1 MVHTAA
7 DVETFKRDLL
17 ALAATLGT
25 PTRTR
30 TRSVV
35 DELVPVHQAEARPR
49 SLSQTTGIGTQPW
62 HMDMAHRPV
71 PARYLV
77 LGMLECSDGT
87 AATEL
92 LDAEQ
97 LLPNGLVEAAS
108 TEPFLVR
115 TGAKSFYATIKSKGQ
130 PFLRFDPGCMQG
142 ATERARALMSVLGE
156 QSVPPTHVHLWSRG
170 SVLVLD
176 NWKIL
181 HRRTDASDDPSRVLF
196 RVCVQ
201 GDC

>member
-1 MVHTAA
+1 VDSTASS
-7 DVETFKRDLL
+7 VETFKRDLL
-17 ALAATLGT
+17 TLAATLGT

-35 DELVPVHQAEARPR
+35 DQLVPAHQAEARPR
-49 SLSQTTGIGTQPW
+49 SLSQTTGVGPQPW

-77 LGMLECSDGT
+77 LGMLECSDDT

-92 LDAEQ
+92 LDAKQ
-97 LLPNGLVEAAS
+97 LLQDGLIEAAS

-115 TGAKSFYATIKSKGQ
+115 TGAKSFYATIKAKGQ

-142 ATERARALMSVLGE
+142 ATGRARALITALCE
-156 QSVPPTHVHLWSRG
+156 QSVPPTHVHHWGRG

-181 HRRTDASDDPSRVLF
+181 HRRTDASDDLSRVLF
-196 RVCVQ
+196 RICVQ
-201 GDC
+201 GDS